1 MNSIFWNINNSVSYN
16 ALFNFII
23 GNRGIRKTYGMK
35 NYVINKFIKKGE
47 QFIYLRRYKT
57 EIKRINTF
65 FDDMSKNFPET
76 DFKVQGKNFYINNK
90 LAGYA
95 ISLSNSKIE

>member
-1 MNSIFWNINNSVSYN
+1 MDSIFWNINNSVSYN

-23 GNRGIRKTYGMK
+23 GNRGGGKTYGMK

-57 EIKRINTF
+57 EVKRINTF
-65 FDDMSKNFPET
+65 FTIYTSLNNMFLNKKN
-76 DFKVQGKNFYINNK
+76 V
-90 LAGYA
+90 
-95 ISLSNSKIE
+95 NSS